1 MAEIEK
7 GLPGE
12 TRTQAKIPGP
22 EDIEIKEEVQQEK
35 PPVEVIPNEDGSAT
49 IDFEPGAINIPGT
62 EKHFDNLAILLPDDV
77 LWIELLHELPLI
89 WILIRRLQHFHVW
102 CELGARLAHVRHVLL
117 FGGGGVRHDGR
128 TIESVA

>member
-12 TRTQAKIPGP
+12 TRTQVKVPA

-35 PPVEVIPNEDGSAT
+35 PPVEVIPEEDGGAT

-62 EKHFDNLAILLPDDV
+62 EKHFAGDTG
-77 LWIELLHELPLI
+77 
-89 WILIRRLQHFHVW
+89 Q
-102 CELGARLAHVRHVLL
+102 ARKANQTFLETNQQKYPFLRKYSKL
-117 FGGGGVRHDGR
+117 
-128 TIESVA
+128 TSM

>member
-22 EDIEIKEEVQQEK
+22 EDIEIKEEVQQDK

-49 IDFEPGAINIPGT
+49 I
-62 EKHFDNLAILLPDDV
+62 HF
-77 LWIELLHELPLI
+77 
-89 WILIRRLQHFHVW
+89 
-102 CELGARLAHVRHVLL
+102 
-117 FGGGGVRHDGR
+117 
-128 TIESVA
+128 